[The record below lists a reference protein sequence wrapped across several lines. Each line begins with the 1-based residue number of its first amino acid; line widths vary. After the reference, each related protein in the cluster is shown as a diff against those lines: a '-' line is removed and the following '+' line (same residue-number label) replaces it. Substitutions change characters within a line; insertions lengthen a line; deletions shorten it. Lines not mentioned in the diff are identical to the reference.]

1 MVMVLNILLS
11 VATALLFVPVV
22 VLFVQV
28 IFAYL
33 PKPKEEI
40 SREGISAST
49 KTKIAVLI
57 PAHDEAEGI
66 AATIITI
73 LPQLKP
79 GDRLIVVADNCT
91 DDTARIA
98 MMNGAE
104 AIERHDFNHRGK
116 GYALDFGIRF
126 IAQDPPDVVVIIDA
140 DCSIQDNT
148 LGKLVEYSL
157 RHDRPV
163 QSLYLMLAP
172 AGAGLKTKIAEF
184 AWIVKNWVRPLGFA
198 KLGLPCQLMGTGM
211 AFPWE
216 IISHENLANGNI
228 VEDMKLGIDLCKSG
242 KPPLFYA
249 GTVVTSYFPNTAG
262 AQSGQRTRWEHG
274 HLGMI
279 LTEAPQLFKLAIFR
293 GNKDLLGMAFDLC
306 VPPLA
311 LLVGMLSGLLVATG
325 FSFWAGWSSV
335 PLLIAA
341 SAAVIFAMTILLA
354 WWGWGRHIISLLT
367 FLLIPVYVVFKIPYY
382 VGFLWKR
389 QKNWVRTDRK

>member
-1 MVMVLNILLS
+1 MIMVLDVLLSAAAILL
-11 VATALLFVPVV
+11 LIPVV
-22 VLFVQV
+22 VIFVQV

-33 PKPKEEI
+33 PKPREEI
-40 SREGISAST
+40 LREETSTPT

-66 AATIITI
+66 AATINSI

-104 AIERHDFNHRGK
+104 AIERHDLSYRGK

-126 IAQDPPDVVVIIDA
+126 ITQDPPDVVVIIDA
-140 DCSIQDNT
+140 DCSIKDTT
-148 LGKLVEYSL
+148 LNKLVEYSL

-184 AWIVKNWVRPLGFA
+184 AWIVKNRVRPLGFA

-216 IISHENLANGNI
+216 IISRENLANGNI

-249 GTVVTSYFPNTAG
+249 DTVVTSYFPNTAG

-279 LTEAPQLFKLAIFR
+279 LSETPQLFRLAISR
-293 GNKDLLGMAFDLC
+293 GNKNLLGMAFDLC

-311 LLVGMLSGLLVATG
+311 LLVVMLSGLLMVTG
-325 FSFWAGWSSV
+325 FACLAGLSSV
-335 PLLIAA
+335 PLLIAT
-341 SAAVIFAMTILLA
+341 SAAVLFSMAILLA

-367 FLLIPVYVVFKIPYY
+367 FLLIPVYVVSKIPYY